1 MLHAAEAVGTT
12 LLAEAVDMAGFWAV
26 SLGDRQ

>member
-1 MLHAAEAVGTT
+1 MLREAVGTT